1 MFIIGNYICNVGS
14 KINKMKLKI
23 KWIIHLFI
31 DLWVLDNYDNRII
44 KVEKNIDFNS
54 YFKYLN
60 MYFLFKS
67 VYVCILLNSMSLLFF
82 PILI

>member
-23 KWIIHLFI
+23 KWIIYLFI
-31 DLWVLDNYDNRII
+31 ELWVLDNYDNRII

-54 YFKYLN
+54 YFKY
-60 MYFLFKS
+60 
-67 VYVCILLNSMSLLFF
+67 
-82 PILI
+82 